1 MVTTGSIPLANKRS
15 KPLVRYMEILKANQ
29 IPTILLTNIGDSTL
43 ARSADYIF
51 RMSTRERLY
60 SKIATFANDSSIT
73 YLLDLFY
80 SCVFRENYERNLQ
93 FRITTSKVVETTRDS
108 NSQYLREEEN

>member
-29 IPTILLTNIGDSTL
+29 VPTILLTNIGDSTL

-80 SCVFRENYERNLQ
+80 SCVFRENYEQNLQ
-93 FRITTSKVVETTRDS
+93 FRIATSKVVETTRRS